1 MTTRTINSLVLSSIA
16 VAAALLL
23 CACSSQGPTKPT
35 TVSADGVWIFASSQ
49 CAFSDYQV
57 ATPPPPASGQRSL
70 TNVLSPFLTSF
81 IGVGIDTLA
90 SALTEAGKAST
101 VQRNGMAGVEI
112 SLSKKPACIQVIDG
126 RIAPKSGTSNTLAD
140 ALAVSANTLPPPLDA
155 LKLADKPR
163 WFFEAELHYSTDG
176 KAVAVKPTR
185 LLGAPRPT
193 GAFGRTASSLIVF
206 VGFSAPASLPAV
218 DSAISDKGVA
228 TRLSFSDIHDG
239 VDFRGDALSGSP
251 SQIPLSAWTP
261 LELPTAPQ
269 PMTVWINLVEVI
281 DENEFLTML
290 GAALTGSKDDVKKGL
305 SEELVPASRD
315 QARQAAAAANQAAL
329 DAYGKAVAQAAKD
342 RATFESAY
350 ADYCATPIGDRPT
363 KFNALVDAD
372 AAAGGSIRAANSTA
386 RAANMPEPYDVAHQ
400 VPVIRLASDVSCQ

>member
-1 MTTRTINSLVLSSIA
+1 
-16 VAAALLL
+16 
-23 CACSSQGPTKPT
+23 
-35 TVSADGVWIFASSQ
+35 
-49 CAFSDYQV
+49 
-57 ATPPPPASGQRSL
+57 
-70 TNVLSPFLTSF
+70 
-81 IGVGIDTLA
+81 
-90 SALTEAGKAST
+90 
-101 VQRNGMAGVEI
+101 
-112 SLSKKPACIQVIDG
+112 
-126 RIAPKSGTSNTLAD
+126 
-140 ALAVSANTLPPPLDA
+140 
-155 LKLADKPR
+155 
-163 WFFEAELHYSTDG
+163 
-176 KAVAVKPTR
+176 
-185 LLGAPRPT
+185 
-193 GAFGRTASSLIVF
+193 
-206 VGFSAPASLPAV
+206 
-218 DSAISDKGVA
+218 
-228 TRLSFSDIHDG
+228 
-239 VDFRGDALSGSP
+239 
-251 SQIPLSAWTP
+251 